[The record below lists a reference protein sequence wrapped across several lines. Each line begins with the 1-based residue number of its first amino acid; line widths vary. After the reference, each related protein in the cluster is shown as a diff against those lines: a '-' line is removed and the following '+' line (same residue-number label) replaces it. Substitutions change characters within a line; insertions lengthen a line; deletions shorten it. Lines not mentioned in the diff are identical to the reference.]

1 MRTETEMLRL
11 ILDIAAAD
19 DRIRAVYMNG
29 SRTNKNAPKDI
40 FRDYDIVYVVKETE
54 PFIEDKD
61 WIKRFGDILFMQYP
75 DEFEVPGEPVDK
87 HSHYGF
93 LMIFTDGSRIDLTV
107 QRMEFAQKNILTD
120 RLCKILLD
128 KDGCL
133 PEMPEASDA
142 DYLIARPE
150 SGLFRCVCNEFWW
163 CLNNVAKGLWRNE
176 PTYVQDMLG
185 CVVRPQ
191 LLQMLSWEVGI
202 MTDWKVSGGKS
213 GKYLSRWLPS
223 EEWERYLST
232 YCSADITETWD
243 AVMRMCEL
251 FTEVSARVA
260 EKLGYN
266 LNRSEIEGCMR
277 YLSAV
282 RALPKDAE
290 TLTL

>member
-1 MRTETEMLRL
+1 MRTKEQMMDL
-11 ILDIAAAD
+11 IMGIAKND
-19 DRIRAVYMNG
+19 DRVRAVYMNG
-29 SRTNKNAPKDI
+29 SRTNPNAPADLLQ
-40 FRDYDIVYVVKETE
+40 DYDIVYVVEETAS
-54 PFIEDKD
+54 FIADRTWPE
-61 WIKRFGDILFMQYP
+61 RFGDILFMQYP
-75 DEFEVPGEPVDK
+75 DEHPDYPSDK
-87 HSHYGF
+87 ENSYGW
-93 LMIFTDGSRIDLTV
+93 LMIFTDGNRLDLTV
-107 QRMEFAQKNILTD
+107 MTIARAKENVLED
-120 RLCKILLD
+120 SLCIILLD
-128 KDGCL
+128 KDGIL
-133 PEMPEASDA
+133 PA
-142 DYLIARPE
+142 IPE
-150 SGLFRCVCNEFWW
+150 SSDETYRVRKPTEAQFATSCNEFWW

-191 LLQMLSWEVGI
+191 LLKMLSWEVGI

-260 EKLGYN
+260 EKLGYD
-266 LNRSEIEGCMR
+266 LNRSEIEGCMH
-277 YLSAV
+277 YLTAV